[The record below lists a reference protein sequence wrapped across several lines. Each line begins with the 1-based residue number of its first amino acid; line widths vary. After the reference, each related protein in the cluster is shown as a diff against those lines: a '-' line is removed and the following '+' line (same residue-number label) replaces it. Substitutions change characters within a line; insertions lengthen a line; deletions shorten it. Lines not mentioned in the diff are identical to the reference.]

1 MNVKQKIVHLKYLFY
16 INVRTFVQQLRISI
30 FQAKPIVSYL
40 DCNFTKNNT
49 PSMPL
54 YDAHLEGFFFYS
66 HE

>member
-1 MNVKQKIVHLKYLFY
+1 MNAKQKIVPIKYLFY
-16 INVRTFVQQLRISI
+16 KNVHTFVPQLGTSL
-30 FQAKPIVSYL
+30 FFVPPFVSVL
-40 DCNFTKNNT
+40 DCIFTNNNT

>member
-1 MNVKQKIVHLKYLFY
+1 MKQKIVVPKYLFY
-16 INVRTFVQQLRISI
+16 IIVCTFVPQLGTTLFFVPPFISVLDFI
-30 FQAKPIVSYL
+30 FT
-40 DCNFTKNNT
+40 NNNT

>member
-1 MNVKQKIVHLKYLFY
+1 MSGKQKIVEPKYLFY
-16 INVRTFVQQLRISI
+16 INVRTFVQQLKISL
-30 FQAKPIVSYL
+30 FQAKIIVSYL